1 MNEETKPALDR
12 DAVTAEVS
20 RHMAATPERVF
31 DAWLDPGLRR
41 AWGELSLRRHG
52 LPGEVMRVEIE
63 PREGGRFV
71 LSDRRDG
78 EEALHWGTH
87 LVVDRPHRLVFTWF
101 TSEEEEQEDLSTVT
115 LEIEKE
121 GSGSKAT
128 MRHEMSARWAA
139 YVQQTAEA
147 WGYML
152 AAVDAVLSE
161 PFGEVVDAN
170 TLRIERRLPGPI
182 ERVWSYLVESER
194 RRRWLASGEVEPR
207 VGGRIVS
214 LFRHHEISPEPTPE
228 AHATDSS
235 GPPAIGTVTAWEP
248 LKLLAYTWD
257 DQVSEVSFELF
268 PEGENVRLV
277 LTHRRLPNRR
287 SMIGTAT
294 GWHAHLSVLLDEL
307 RGQAHRGFWTEF
319 ASVTPSYQE
328 RIRLEAPEHAI
339 ILRRVLDVPAQN
351 AYQAWVEPE
360 LMRRWLGSKVEAD
373 MRVGGDYRIEN
384 PTGDGGTFVH
394 LGRYL
399 LIEEGRRVA
408 MSFRAGPSEQLEATG
423 EPADSPYVGEF
434 IDARF
439 RDLGPSRSELVFR
452 NGWDGQAMMQ
462 EDLDAT
468 RAAWTAWLDLM
479 ETALQGPRTEPTT

>member
-1 MNEETKPALDR
+1 MNDKTTPAKER
-12 DAVTAEVS
+12 DTVTAEVS
-20 RHMAATPERVF
+20 RSMAATPERVF

-41 AWGELSLRRHG
+41 VWGELSLRRHG

-63 PREGGRFV
+63 PHEGGRFV

-78 EEALHWGTH
+78 EEALHWGSH

-101 TSEEEEQEDLSTVT
+101 TSEEEELEDLSTVT
-115 LEIEKE
+115 LEIEAE
-121 GSGSKAT
+121 GAGSKAT

-139 YVQQTAEA
+139 YVKQTAEA

-161 PFGEVVDAN
+161 PLGEVVDAN
-170 TLRIERRLPGPI
+170 TLRIERRLPGPV

-214 LFRHHEISPEPTPE
+214 LFRHHEISPEPTP
-228 AHATDSS
+228 ASHAADSS

-248 LKLLAYTWD
+248 LRRLAYTWD

-268 PEGENVRLV
+268 PDGEEVRLV
-277 LTHRRLPNRR
+277 LTHRRLPSRK
-287 SMIGTAT
+287 SMVGTAT

-319 ASVTPSYQE
+319 ASVGPSYEE
-328 RIRLEAPEHAI
+328 RLRLEAPEHAI
-339 ILRRVLDVPAQN
+339 VIHRELDAPLQT
-351 AYQAWVEPE
+351 AYSAWTEPR
-360 LMRRWLGSKVEAD
+360 LMRLWLGSKVEAD
-373 MRVGGDYRIEN
+373 VRVGGHYRIEN
-384 PTGDGGTFVH
+384 DGGDGQTFVH
-394 LGRYL
+394 QGRYL
-399 LIEEGRRVA
+399 RIEEGRRVTQ
-408 MSFRAGPSEQLEATG
+408 SFGAGPAGGPSE
-423 EPADSPYVGEF
+423 DSPYLDEF

-439 RDLGPSRSELVFR
+439 NELGPSRTELLFT
-452 NGWDGQAMMQ
+452 NGWDGQGMSEEEA
-462 EDLDAT
+462 EAT
-468 RAAWTAWLDLM
+468 RAAWSAWLDQM
-479 ETALQGPRTEPTT
+479 EASLPKGP